1 MKGCYEVIVKNRRIQ
16 YKFTINRNI
25 TILKGDSATGK
36 TTLIEMIQAFQ
47 TNQMNSGVLLS
58 CKRPCI
64 VLDSNNWQ
72 LILQNTKDSIVF
84 IDEGNPFVTSKDFA
98 DAVKNSTNYYVI
110 ATRNNLFNLPYSIQ
124 EVYGI
129 KNTAGNKYQETKR
142 LYSTLYNLYSDK
154 IKIKPKLVIVEDAK
168 AGFEFFDFV
177 CKKFSIPCI
186 TAKSK
191 SKIYKTV
198 LESQEDDILIIAD
211 GASFGPEMEQILSL
225 KKAINIGIYLPE
237 SFEWLLLK
245 SDVLKKQE
253 INQILNNPSEFIES
267 AEHFSWETF
276 FTSLLVKESHD
287 TYLEYKKNKLN
298 PNYLQDKEFK
308 KIFAIFEDI
317 FTVGNA

>member
-1 MKGCYEVIVKNRRIQ
+1 MKGSYEVIVKNRRIQ
-16 YKFTINRNI
+16 YKFTVNRNI

-47 TNQMNSGVLLS
+47 QNKESSGISLS
-58 CKRPCI
+58 CKKPCV

-72 LILQNTKDSIVF
+72 LILQNTKESIVF
-84 IDEGNPFVTSKDFA
+84 IDEGNSFVTSKDFA

-129 KNTAGNKYQETKR
+129 KNTSGNKYLETKR
-142 LYSTLYNLYSDK
+142 LYSTLYNLYSNK
-154 IKIKPKLVIVEDAK
+154 IRIMPKLVIVEDAK
-168 AGFEFFDFV
+168 SGFEFFDFV
-177 CKKFSIPCI
+177 CKKKSIPCI
-186 TAKSK
+186 SAKSK

-198 LESQEDDILIIAD
+198 VESKQDDILIIAD
-211 GASFGPEMEQILSL
+211 GASFGPEMERILSL

-245 SDVLKKQE
+245 SDVLKKNE
-253 INQILNNPSEFIES
+253 ISEILENPSAYIES

-276 FTSLLVKESHD
+276 FTSLLVKESKD
-287 TYLEYKKNKLN
+287 TYLEYKKSKLN

-308 KIFAIFEDI
+308 KIFALFADL
-317 FTVGNA
+317 FKNG

>member
-1 MKGCYEVIVKNRRIQ
+1 
-16 YKFTINRNI
+16 
-25 TILKGDSATGK
+25 
-36 TTLIEMIQAFQ
+36 MIQAFQ

-154 IKIKPKLVIVEDAK
+154 I
-168 AGFEFFDFV
+168 
-177 CKKFSIPCI
+177 
-186 TAKSK
+186 
-191 SKIYKTV
+191 
-198 LESQEDDILIIAD
+198 
-211 GASFGPEMEQILSL
+211 
-225 KKAINIGIYLPE
+225 
-237 SFEWLLLK
+237 
-245 SDVLKKQE
+245 
-253 INQILNNPSEFIES
+253 
-267 AEHFSWETF
+267 
-276 FTSLLVKESHD
+276 
-287 TYLEYKKNKLN
+287 
-298 PNYLQDKEFK
+298 
-308 KIFAIFEDI
+308 
-317 FTVGNA
+317 

>member
-1 MKGCYEVIVKNRRIQ
+1 MKGSYEVIVKNRRIQ
-16 YKFTINRNI
+16 YKFTVNRNI

-47 TNQMNSGVLLS
+47 QNKESSGISLS
-58 CKRPCI
+58 CKKPCV

-72 LILQNTKDSIVF
+72 LILQNTKESIVF
-84 IDEGNPFVTSKDFA
+84 IDEGNSFVTSKDFA

-129 KNTAGNKYQETKR
+129 KNTSGNKYQETKR
-142 LYSTLYNLYSDK
+142 LYSTLYNLYSNK
-154 IKIKPKLVIVEDAK
+154 IRIMPKLVIVEDAK
-168 AGFEFFDFV
+168 SGFEFFDFV
-177 CKKFSIPCI
+177 CKKISIPCI
-186 TAKSK
+186 SAKSK

-198 LESQEDDILIIAD
+198 VESKQDDILIIAD
-211 GASFGPEMEQILSL
+211 GASFGPEMERILSL

-245 SDVLKKQE
+245 SDVLKKNE
-253 INQILNNPSEFIES
+253 ISEILENPSTYIES

-276 FTSLLVKESHD
+276 FTSLLVKESKD
-287 TYLEYKKNKLN
+287 TYLEYKKSKLN

-308 KIFAIFEDI
+308 KIFALFADL
-317 FTVGNA
+317 FKNG

>member
-1 MKGCYEVIVKNRRIQ
+1 MKGSYEIIVKNRRVQ

-36 TTLIEMIQAFQ
+36 TTLIEMIQAYQ
-47 TNQMNSGVLLS
+47 QNQESSGISLS
-58 CKRPCI
+58 CKKPCV

-72 LILQNTKDSIVF
+72 LILQNTKESIVF
-84 IDEGNPFVTSKDFA
+84 IDEGNPFITSKDFA

-129 KNTAGNKYQETKR
+129 KNTSGNKYQETKR
-142 LYSTLYNLYSDK
+142 LYSTLYNLYSNK
-154 IKIKPKLVIVEDAK
+154 IRIKPKLVIVEDAK
-168 AGFEFFDFV
+168 SGFEFFDFV

-186 TAKSK
+186 SAKSK

-198 LESQEDDILIIAD
+198 VESKEDDILIIAD

-245 SDVLKKQE
+245 SDVLKKNE
-253 INQILNNPSEFIES
+253 ISAILENPSDYIES
-267 AEHFSWETF
+267 SEHFSWETF
-276 FTSLLVKESHD
+276 FTALLVKESKD
-287 TYLEYKKNKLN
+287 TYLEYKKSKLN
-298 PNYLQDKEFK
+298 PNYLQDKDFK
-308 KIFAIFEDI
+308 KIFALFADL
-317 FTVGNA
+317 F

>member
-1 MKGCYEVIVKNRRIQ
+1 M
-16 YKFTINRNI
+16 
-25 TILKGDSATGK
+25 
-36 TTLIEMIQAFQ
+36 
-47 TNQMNSGVLLS
+47 
-58 CKRPCI
+58 
-64 VLDSNNWQ
+64 
-72 LILQNTKDSIVF
+72 
-84 IDEGNPFVTSKDFA
+84 
-98 DAVKNSTNYYVI
+98 
-110 ATRNNLFNLPYSIQ
+110 
-124 EVYGI
+124 
-129 KNTAGNKYQETKR
+129 
-142 LYSTLYNLYSDK
+142 
-154 IKIKPKLVIVEDAK
+154 
-168 AGFEFFDFV
+168 
-177 CKKFSIPCI
+177 
-186 TAKSK
+186 
-191 SKIYKTV
+191 
-198 LESQEDDILIIAD
+198 IIAD

-253 INQILNNPSEFIES
+253 INKILNNPSEFIES

>member
-1 MKGCYEVIVKNRRIQ
+1 MKGSYEVVVQNRRIQ

-47 TNQMNSGVLLS
+47 QNKESSGISLS
-58 CKRPCI
+58 CKKPCV

-72 LILQNTKDSIVF
+72 LILQNTKESIVF

-129 KNTAGNKYQETKR
+129 RNISGNKYQETKR
-142 LYSTLYNLYSDK
+142 LYSTLYNLYSNK
-154 IKIKPKLVIVEDAK
+154 IRIKPKLVIVEDAK

-186 TAKSK
+186 SAKSK
-191 SKIYKTV
+191 SKIYKTAM
-198 LESQEDDILIIAD
+198 ESKEDDILIIAD
-211 GASFGPEMEQILSL
+211 GASFGPEMEGILSL

-245 SDVLKKQE
+245 SDVLKKNE
-253 INQILNNPSEFIES
+253 ISEILENPSAYIES

-276 FTSLLVKESHD
+276 FTSLLVKESQN
-287 TYLEYKKNKLN
+287 TYLEYKKSKLN
-298 PNYLQDKEFK
+298 PNYLQDKDFK
-308 KIFAIFEDI
+308 QIFGLFAELFSID
-317 FTVGNA
+317 